1 MAVESYSLPTL
12 PRRAVLRSMG
22 YRGQEIAPETDAH
35 IDECLARVLELAH
48 PRSSWAVF
56 DVAGRSV
63 RDDGTSEIHLV
74 GTALTLAGSSI
85 AKHMDGAVACAV
97 MAVTVGMDVERE
109 LRRLSATDSVA
120 SVIFDA
126 AATVAV
132 EEAAAACQKS
142 IIAAAAAHG
151 LYANARFSP
160 GYGDLPLAVQPVLLS
175 SVDAQRRLGISLTDT
190 LLMVPT
196 KSITA
201 VTGIFKTPPAA
212 RRSERMS
219 GSLE

>member
-1 MAVESYSLPTL
+1 
-12 PRRAVLRSMG
+12 
-22 YRGQEIAPETDAH
+22 
-35 IDECLARVLELAH
+35 
-48 PRSSWAVF
+48 
-56 DVAGRSV
+56 
-63 RDDGTSEIHLV
+63 
-74 GTALTLAGSSI
+74 
-85 AKHMDGAVACAV
+85 
-97 MAVTVGMDVERE
+97 
-109 LRRLSATDSVA
+109 
-120 SVIFDA
+120 
-126 AATVAV
+126 
-132 EEAAAACQKS
+132 
-142 IIAAAAAHG
+142 
-151 LYANARFSP
+151 FSP